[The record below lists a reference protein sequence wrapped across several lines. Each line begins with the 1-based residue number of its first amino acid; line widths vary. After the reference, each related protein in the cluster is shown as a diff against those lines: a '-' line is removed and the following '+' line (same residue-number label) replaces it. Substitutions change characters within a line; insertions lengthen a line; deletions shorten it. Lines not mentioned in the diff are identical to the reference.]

1 MNKPLLV
8 GITGGIGAGKST
20 IAKIFSILGI
30 HIYDSDSRAKDLMVE
45 SDNIKS
51 ALRVLFGDE
60 SFVDGHLNRQLIA
73 QKSFNEPKLLTQLNE
88 LVHPIVSEDF
98 KTWVQSHSSEKYLIK
113 EAALL
118 FETGSYKQ
126 LDKVLLVTAPED
138 TRIKRVVSRDSH
150 RTEEDVRAIM
160 AKQLPE
166 EEKEALADVVLRNDD
181 SGLMI
186 PQVLKLHEQFSKQ
199 QVLSQ

>member
-20 IAKIFSILGI
+20 IAKIFSTLGI

-60 SFVDGHLNRQLIA
+60 SFVDGRLNRKLIA

>member
-1 MNKPLLV
+1 M

-20 IAKIFSILGI
+20 IAKIFCILGI

-60 SFVDGHLNRQLIA
+60 SFVDGRLNRKLIA

-88 LVHPIVSEDF
+88 LVHPIVNEDF

-126 LDKVLLVTAPED
+126 LDKVMLVTAPED
-138 TRIKRVVSRDSH
+138 TRINRVVSRDSH